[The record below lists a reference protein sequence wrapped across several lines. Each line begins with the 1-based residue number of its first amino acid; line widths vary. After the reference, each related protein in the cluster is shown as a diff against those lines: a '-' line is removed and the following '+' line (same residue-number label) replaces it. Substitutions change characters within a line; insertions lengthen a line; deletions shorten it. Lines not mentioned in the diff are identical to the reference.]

1 MDPLGFFGS
10 AFGSILNWQQNQDN
24 MKMQR
29 DLQQKQF
36 DFTREENQKSR
47 DFAKFSQEWANEQ
60 NIAQWN
66 RANDYNDPS
75 RVRERLSKAGVNP
88 DLYYSGGSVPPAAN
102 SMAANPGT
110 PSMGSSPVVSPVESK
125 FDALQAQRLIAET
138 ENIKANTRQTDE
150 QTGVLSTY
158 AEFQSALL
166 SGQVDTAQSIVKYNT
181 EMSKLPEAQLENLR
195 KQNSRLDKSISLM
208 DAQIDNF
215 VAETSFKDSLKL
227 SEDLRRYWYSSEAQ
241 SRIDNLESQTS
252 LNKSQAFEIF
262 ELLAAKKA
270 NLNATSGFYTA
281 SGKKVSEEQLT
292 EIVRRHGISI
302 QNGVMSFDLANLR
315 NYNDVRQMMQNYS
328 QLADMFSSIFGSI
341 GSAIKVNG
349 SIRR

>member
-1 MDPLGFFGS
+1 MGLFNFLGS
-10 AFGSILNWQQNQDN
+10 AFGSVMNYKQNQDN
-24 MKMQR
+24 MAFQR
-29 DLQQKQF
+29 ELQDRQF
-36 DFTREENQKSR
+36 NFTREENQKSR
-47 DFAKFSQEWANEQ
+47 DFAKLSQEWANEQ

-66 RANDYNDPS
+66 RSNDYNDPS
-75 RVRERLSKAGVNP
+75 RVRERLSKAGINP
-88 DLYYSGGSVPPAAN
+88 DLYYSGGAAPAAASN
-102 SMAANPGT
+102 MPAQSHSPSANGS
-110 PSMGSSPVVSPVESK
+110 PSVSPVESK
-125 FDALQAQRLIAET
+125 FDALEAQRVIAET
-138 ENIKANTRQTDE
+138 ENIKAQTRQVDE

-158 AEFQSALL
+158 AEFQSSLL
-166 SGQVDTAQSIVKYNT
+166 QGQVDTSKSIVKYNT
-181 EMSKLPEAQLENLR
+181 ELAKLPESQIENLR

-208 DAQIDNF
+208 DAQIDSF

-270 NLNATSGFYTA
+270 NLNAASGFYTA

-292 EIVRRHGISI
+292 EIVRRYGISI

-315 NYNDVRQMMQNYS
+315 DYNDVRQKMQNYS
-328 QLADMFSSIFGSI
+328 QLADMFSSIFGSF
-341 GSAIKVNG
+341 GDAIKVSG
-349 SIRR
+349 SLKR

>member
-1 MDPLGFFGS
+1 MGLFNFLGS
-10 AFGSILNWQQNQDN
+10 AFGSVMNYKQNQDN
-24 MKMQR
+24 MAFQR
-29 DLQQKQF
+29 ELQDRQF

-47 DFAKFSQEWANEQ
+47 DFAKLSQEWANEQ

-66 RANDYNDPS
+66 RSNDYNDPS
-75 RVRERLSKAGVNP
+75 RVRERLSKAGINP
-88 DLYYSGGSVPPAAN
+88 DLYYSGGAAPAAAPN
-102 SMAANPGT
+102 MPAQSHSPSANGS
-110 PSMGSSPVVSPVESK
+110 PSVSPVESR
-125 FDALQAQRLIAET
+125 FDALEAQRLIAET
-138 ENIKANTRQTDE
+138 ENIKAQTRQVDE

-166 SGQVDTAQSIVKYNT
+166 QGQVDTAQSIVKYNT
-181 EMSKLPEAQLENLR
+181 ELSKLPESQIENLR

-208 DAQIDNF
+208 DSQIDNF

-292 EIVRRHGISI
+292 EIVRRHGVSI
-302 QNGVMSFDLANLR
+302 QNGIMSFDLANLR
-315 NYNDVRQMMQNYS
+315 DYNDVRQMMQNYS
-328 QLADMFSSIFGSI
+328 QLADMFSAIFGSF
-341 GSAIKVNG
+341 GDAVKVNG
-349 SIRR
+349 SFKR

>member
-1 MDPLGFFGS
+1 MDPLGFSS
-10 AFGSILNWQQNQDN
+10 AALVTAGNVASAKLNY
-24 MKMQR
+24 KETKK
-29 DLQQKQF
+29 LQQQQF
-36 DFTREENQKSR
+36 DFARAENQKSR
-47 DFAKFSQEWANEQ
+47 DFTKLSQEWANEQ
-60 NIAQWN
+60 NLAQWN
-66 RANDYNDPS
+66 RSNDYNDPI
-75 RVRERLSKAGVNP
+75 RVRERLSKAGINP
-88 DLYYSGGSVPPAAN
+88 DLYYSGGAAPSAASNMPAQALSSSAN
-102 SMAANPGT
+102 SS
-110 PSMGSSPVVSPVESK
+110 PSVSPASFD
-125 FDALQAQRLIAET
+125 FDALEAQRLIAET
-138 ENIKANTRQTDE
+138 ENIKAQTRQVDE

-158 AEFQSALL
+158 AEFQSSLL
-166 SGQVDTAQSIVKYNT
+166 QGQVDTSKSIVKYNT
-181 EMSKLPEAQLENLR
+181 ELAKLPESQIENLR

-208 DAQIDNF
+208 DAQIDSF

-241 SRIDNLESQTS
+241 SQIDNLESQTS

-315 NYNDVRQMMQNYS
+315 DYNDVRQRMQNYS
-328 QLADMFSSIFGSI
+328 QLADMFSSIFGSF
-341 GSAIKVNG
+341 GDAIKVSG
-349 SIRR
+349 SLKR